1 MKITNFSKDLA
12 IVRKLYENDYAF
24 KNSEKFIIQDI
35 PYKFHGTSVMKFNTR
50 VDRELISF
58 HINTP
63 SMIYVAFLAHY
74 PNPLRD
80 DFENTGFKMSL
91 LQLDDS
97 TEKKSVKLLI
107 IKKKQFAKKSSLLLI
122 YKKKFPL
129 GLVKIP
135 LNSNGLNKKGV
146 PLIIFFRYDPKS
158 KSPIACSGDEKNVSS
173 SSSPF
178 FKECKR

>member
-63 SMIYVAFLAHY
+63 SMIYVAFLAQY

-80 DFENTGFKMSL
+80 D
-91 LQLDDS
+91 
-97 TEKKSVKLLI
+97 
-107 IKKKQFAKKSSLLLI
+107 FAKKSSLLLI

-135 LNSNGLNKKGV
+135 LNSIGLNKKGV